1 MRQCYQILSS
11 SGLVS
16 ISLWCI
22 SYIRCQFILPHKGLY
37 PKVIQ
42 VLALHVRFHYFGLI
56 HLISLNKYVVHKII
70 NQGLSCLTYFMIV
83 SKLITLCSNRSQGI
97 IPLAISILCYANKD
111 LCGVNKMQ
119 FVQVSSIFRCYI
131 RFVSKQGYSLL
142 GRILSTYRYVT
153 FSDKERYFHAAQ
165 KSQPSAHLMQP
176 RASISCNLRFLK
188 QLVGYILFQR
198 RKSLHISCT

>member
-1 MRQCYQILSS
+1 M
-11 SGLVS
+11 
-16 ISLWCI
+16 
-22 SYIRCQFILPHKGLY
+22 PHKGLY

-119 FVQVSSIFRCYI
+119 FVQVSSILEPFMHNSSSHQMLHKVRI
-131 RFVSKQGYSLL
+131 NLETKKLTHLL
-142 GRILSTYRYVT
+142 
-153 FSDKERYFHAAQ
+153 F
-165 KSQPSAHLMQP
+165 
-176 RASISCNLRFLK
+176 
-188 QLVGYILFQR
+188 
-198 RKSLHISCT
+198 

>member
-1 MRQCYQILSS
+1 MYYANQLSDFIFFGFSVNQLMVYQLYQVLVYFAPQGLVPKGHTSVSS
-11 SGLVS
+11 SK
-16 ISLWCI
+16 W
-22 SYIRCQFILPHKGLY
+22 
-37 PKVIQ
+37 
-42 VLALHVRFHYFGLI
+42 FHYFGLI

-131 RFVSKQGYSLL
+131 RFVSCRPLFWHWTLSLL
-142 GRILSTYRYVT
+142 DVI
-153 FSDKERYFHAAQ
+153 F
-165 KSQPSAHLMQP
+165 MQP

-188 QLVGYILFQR
+188 QLVGI
-198 RKSLHISCT
+198 IC

>member
-1 MRQCYQILSS
+1 MRISYQILSS

-22 SYIRCQFILPHKGLY
+22 SYIRWQFILPHKGLY

-131 RFVSKQGYSLL
+131 RFVSKQGYSLK
-142 GRILSTYRYVT
+142 V
-153 FSDKERYFHAAQ
+153 
-165 KSQPSAHLMQP
+165 
-176 RASISCNLRFLK
+176 
-188 QLVGYILFQR
+188 LFD
-198 RKSLHISCT
+198 

>member
-1 MRQCYQILSS
+1 
-11 SGLVS
+11 
-16 ISLWCI
+16 
-22 SYIRCQFILPHKGLY
+22 LPHKGLY

-119 FVQVSSIFRCYI
+119 FVQVSSILDTNLSCTIALFSQPKVCILLISWPTIAHIIRCYI
-131 RFVSKQGYSLL
+131 RFVSLQG
-142 GRILSTYRYVT
+142 
-153 FSDKERYFHAAQ
+153 
-165 KSQPSAHLMQP
+165 
-176 RASISCNLRFLK
+176 
-188 QLVGYILFQR
+188 
-198 RKSLHISCT
+198 

>member
-1 MRQCYQILSS
+1 MYYANQLSDFIFFGFSVNQLMVYQLYQVLVYFAPQGLVPKGHTSVSS
-11 SGLVS
+11 SK
-16 ISLWCI
+16 W
-22 SYIRCQFILPHKGLY
+22 
-37 PKVIQ
+37 
-42 VLALHVRFHYFGLI
+42 FHYFGLI

-131 RFVSKQGYSLL
+131 RFVSKQGYSLK
-142 GRILSTYRYVT
+142 V
-153 FSDKERYFHAAQ
+153 
-165 KSQPSAHLMQP
+165 
-176 RASISCNLRFLK
+176 
-188 QLVGYILFQR
+188 LFD
-198 RKSLHISCT
+198 

>member
-1 MRQCYQILSS
+1 MRISYQILSS

-131 RFVSKQGYSLL
+131 RFVSKQGYSLK
-142 GRILSTYRYVT
+142 V
-153 FSDKERYFHAAQ
+153 
-165 KSQPSAHLMQP
+165 
-176 RASISCNLRFLK
+176 
-188 QLVGYILFQR
+188 LFD
-198 RKSLHISCT
+198 